1 MSHGSEM
8 GMDLPFLP
16 FVVILNARMKDLL
29 KRIDDLRARLDE
41 AWRILKLDV
50 RRDEIAALEV
60 EASAPDFW
68 KDPDRARRESQK
80 LAELRREYDGWA
92 NFRGDLMETHELA
105 LAADTEGDTSLEA
118 DLAHRMEE
126 LETRYSSLEFTML
139 LGEKHDASSAVLAIH
154 AGAGGTDAQDWAE
167 MLMRMYFR
175 YAEKKG
181 WKVRLVD
188 ESRGT
193 EAGIKSVTFFVE
205 GRNAYG
211 HLKGEAGVHRLVRQS
226 PFNADALRQ
235 TSFALVEVLPEFDET
250 IEVEIKPEDLRID
263 TFMSGG
269 KGGQSV
275 NTTYS
280 AVRIVHLPTK
290 ITVSCQNER
299 SQTQNKETAMKILK
313 ARLLALKEKE
323 LQKEKQEL
331 RGEFHSAEWG
341 NQIRSYVLHPYKMV
355 KDHRTDVETSDPD
368 AVLDGDLDRFVEAEL
383 RMMAE
388 KRDLSAELNKEE

>member
-1 MSHGSEM
+1 M
-8 GMDLPFLP
+8 
-16 FVVILNARMKDLL
+16 VKDLL
-29 KRIDDLRARLDE
+29 SRIDALTVRLDE
-41 AWRILKLDV
+41 AWRILALDA
-50 RRDEIAALEV
+50 RKDEIAALDV

-68 KDPDRARRESQK
+68 SDPDRARRESQK
-80 LAELRREYDGWA
+80 LAELRREYDAWA
-92 NFRGDLMETHELA
+92 SFKTELA
-105 LAADTEGDTSLEA
+105 DAKDLALEAEKENDTSIEA
-118 DLAHRMEE
+118 DLAERLGE
-126 LETRYSSLEFTML
+126 LEKRHASMEFAML
-139 LGEKHDASSAVLAIH
+139 LGEKHDASSAVLSIH

-181 WKVRLVD
+181 WTVRLVD
-188 ESRGT
+188 ESRGG

-205 GRNAYG
+205 GRHAYG
-211 HLKGEAGVHRLVRQS
+211 YLKGEAGVHRLVRQS

-235 TSFALVEVLPEFDET
+235 TSFALVEVLPEFDESVEVT
-250 IEVEIKPEDLRID
+250 INPEDLRID

-313 ARLLALKEKE
+313 AKLLKLKEDELLKEK
-323 LQKEKQEL
+323 QQL

-355 KDHRTDVETSDPD
+355 KDHRTEVETSDTD
-368 AVLDGDLDRFVEAEL
+368 AVLNGDLDVFVEAEL
-383 RMMAE
+383 RLIAE
-388 KRDLSAELNKEE
+388 KKDVRGELNKE